1 MDLSFKKINMNNLL
15 KYVILFCV
23 VAGSTFYIPNCNIIN
38 EHAVYI
44 GLLAATTFAILDRMF
59 PDIVNECNCNGE
71 NENGEYNECTV
82 GNYSNSKIN

>member
-1 MDLSFKKINMNNLL
+1 MNLNFNINNLV

-38 EHAVYI
+38 EHAVYV

-59 PDIVNECNCNGE
+59 PDIINECHCGS
-71 NENGEYNECTV
+71 CDQH
-82 GNYSNSKIN
+82 

>member
-1 MDLSFKKINMNNLL
+1 MNLNMNNLV

-44 GLLAATTFAILDRMF
+44 GLLAATTFAILDRFF
-59 PDIVNECNCNGE
+59 PNVIME
-71 NENGEYNECTV
+71 NYKKE
-82 GNYSNSKIN
+82 

>member
-38 EHAVYI
+38 EHAAYI

-59 PDIVNECNCNGE
+59 PDIVN
-71 NENGEYNECTV
+71 
-82 GNYSNSKIN
+82 